1 MHLVL
6 GAYLLSGT
14 PGYRQAGIH
23 QYSRALIEALAAE
36 KSRLPGPVTVLLSPT
51 ARGQLADLSSA
62 PAPFTIR
69 PASRSTEDPWRR
81 IWVEQVETPGV
92 LRHID
97 GALYH
102 GLAFVAPLRA
112 PCPTV
117 ITVHDLSFITRPEAH
132 KRLNRIYLA
141 LFTRWSCRRAARVIA
156 VSEWTRRD
164 VISRLGV
171 APERVDVIPHGVHSR
186 FRPLP
191 ADAVAAFKREQSI
204 SDQAIFFLGSLEPRK
219 NLVTLIEAFA
229 LVSSQKSEVSS
240 QKSVVSSQKS
250 VVSSQIAEAG
260 GARETLAEAQ
270 LIIGGAPGWKYE
282 PIFARVKALGL
293 ESRVRFVGQIAQ
305 DALPAWYNA
314 CAVFAYPSLYE
325 GFGMPALEAMACG
338 APVVTSNATSLPE
351 VVGEAGIM
359 VAPDDTRGLAEA
371 LAGVLR
377 EPARRAQM
385 RAASLR
391 RAAHFTWQATAA
403 RTIETCAQAWQAGA
417 GQSHR

>member
-6 GAYLLSGT
+6 GAYLLSGM

-23 QYSRALIEALAAE
+23 QYSRALIEHLAADA
-36 KSRLPGPVTVLLSPT
+36 SRLTGPITVLVSPS
-51 ARGQLADLSSA
+51 AREQLAGLQPTHA
-62 PAPFTIR
+62 QLTIR

-81 IWVEQVETPGV
+81 IWVEQIETPGV
-92 LRHID
+92 LRDIS

-117 ITVHDLSFITRPEAH
+117 ITVHDLSFITRPETH
-132 KRLNRIYLA
+132 KPLNRIYLS

-171 APERVDVIPHGVHSR
+171 APERIDVIPHGVHPR
-186 FRPLP
+186 FKPLP
-191 ADAVAAFKREQSI
+191 ADEVAAFKRERGI

-219 NLVTLIEAFA
+219 NLVTLIEAFGR
-229 LVSSQKSEVSS
+229 VRSQESAVSS
-240 QKSVVSSQKS
+240 QKSVVSSQMTEDRG
-250 VVSSQIAEAG
+250 Q
-260 GARETLAEAQ
+260 RTEAQ

-293 ESRVRFVGQIAQ
+293 ESRVRFVGPIAQ
-305 DALPAWYNA
+305 EALPAWYNA

-325 GFGMPALEAMACG
+325 GFGLPALEAMACG

-351 VVGEAGIM
+351 VVGDAGLM
-359 VAPDDTRGLAEA
+359 VDPLDVRGLAGA
-371 LAGVLR
+371 LAGVLSD
-377 EPARRAQM
+377 PGRRQQM
-385 RAASLR
+385 RVASLR
-391 RAAHFTWQATAA
+391 RAAQFTWQATAA
-403 RTIETCAQAWQAGA
+403 RTVETYMRARQVG
-417 GQSHR
+417 GR

>member
-23 QYSRALIEALAAE
+23 QYSRALIEHLAADAGQ
-36 KSRLPGPVTVLLSPT
+36 LPGPLTVLISPT
-51 ARGQLADLSSA
+51 AREQLAGLPERA
-62 PAPFTIR
+62 QVAVR
-69 PASRSTEDPWRR
+69 PASRATEDPWRR
-81 IWVEQVETPGV
+81 IWVEQIETPGV
-92 LRHID
+92 LRRID

-117 ITVHDLSFITRPEAH
+117 ITIHDLSFITRPETH
-132 KRLNRIYLA
+132 KPLNRIYLS

-156 VSEWTRRD
+156 VSECTRRD
-164 VISRLGV
+164 VISRLSV
-171 APERVDVIPHGVHSR
+171 QPARVDVIPHGVHSR

-191 ADAVAAFKREQSI
+191 ADEVAAFKRDKGI

-219 NLVTLIEAFA
+219 NLVTLIEAFGM
-229 LVSSQKSEVSS
+229 VSSQKP
-240 QKSVVSSQKS
+240 VVSSQRT
-250 VVSSQIAEAG
+250 EDG
-260 GARETLAEAQ
+260 GQRGEAQ

-293 ESRVRFVGQIAQ
+293 EGRVRFVGQIAQ

-314 CAVFAYPSLYE
+314 CAVFAYPSWYE
-325 GFGMPALEAMACG
+325 GFGMPVLEAMACG

-351 VVGEAGIM
+351 VVGDAGIM
-359 VAPDDTRGLAEA
+359 VAPADARGLANA
-371 LAGVLR
+371 LAGVLK
-377 EPARRAQM
+377 EPARQQQM

-391 RAAHFTWQATAA
+391 RAAQFTWQATAA
-403 RTIETCAQAWQAGA
+403 RTIETYAQAWQVGA
-417 GQSHR
+417 QQSHR

>member
-23 QYSRALIEALAAE
+23 QYSRVLIEQLAADE
-36 KSRLPGPVTVLLSPT
+36 SRLPGPITALVSPS
-51 ARGQLADLSSA
+51 AREQLAGLQQA
-62 PAPFTIR
+62 GLQPTHAQLTIR
-69 PASRSTEDPWRR
+69 LASRNTEDPWRR
-81 IWVEQVETPGV
+81 IWVEQIETPGV
-92 LRHID
+92 LRDID

-117 ITVHDLSFITRPEAH
+117 ITVHDLSFITRPETH
-132 KRLNRIYLA
+132 KPLNRIYLS
-141 LFTRWSCRRAARVIA
+141 LFTRWSCRQAARVIA

-171 APERVDVIPHGVHSR
+171 APERIDVIPHGVHPR
-186 FRPLP
+186 FKPLP
-191 ADAVAAFKREQSI
+191 ADEVTAFKREQSI

-219 NLVTLIEAFA
+219 NLVTLIEAFGM
-229 LVSSQKSEVSS
+229 VSSQKL
-240 QKSVVSSQKS
+240 VVSSQKS
-250 VVSSQIAEAG
+250 VDSSQMTDDRGE
-260 GARETLAEAQ
+260 RTEAQ

-305 DALPAWYNA
+305 EALPAWYNA
-314 CAVFAYPSLYE
+314 CAVFAYPSWYE
-325 GFGMPALEAMACG
+325 GFGLPVLEAMACG
-338 APVVTSNATSLPE
+338 APVVTSSATSLPE
-351 VVGEAGIM
+351 VVGDAGLM
-359 VAPDDTRGLAEA
+359 VDPLDVRGLADA
-371 LAGVLR
+371 LTGVLSD
-377 EPARRAQM
+377 PGRRQQM

-391 RAAHFTWQATAA
+391 RAAQFTWQATAA
-403 RTIETCAQAWQAGA
+403 RTVETYMRAWQAG
-417 GQSHR
+417 GRQSRR